1 MMIDSLDENS
11 VDQNQGQGD
20 NQKDVWKVE
29 NELGHKLLGAVSL
42 DVPMCNTDLW
52 KKDEKL
58 HISLGLKEGLGQVK
72 SHNTNASDS
81 IGTPALLML

>member
-42 DVPMCNTDLW
+42 DVPMCNTDL
-52 KKDEKL
+52 
-58 HISLGLKEGLGQVK
+58 
-72 SHNTNASDS
+72 
-81 IGTPALLML
+81 